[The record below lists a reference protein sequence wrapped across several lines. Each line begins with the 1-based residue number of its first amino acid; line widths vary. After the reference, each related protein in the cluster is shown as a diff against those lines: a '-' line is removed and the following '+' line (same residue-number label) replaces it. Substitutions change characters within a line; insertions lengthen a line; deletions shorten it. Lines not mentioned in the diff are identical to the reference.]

1 MYSLVCVVAI
11 VAVAADVAVAAVVV
25 VSVVCLFVWLLA
37 CSGQCVG
44 NEVSSAH
51 WCHPFPRAWGDQP
64 WRKWTDRALA
74 EKHHATCGFHPAS
87 RHPFTGP
94 QPFSR
99 IALSCTLVLT
109 HSIAECYRLLSFAL
123 LLLFFMSL
131 SSVVSCRAFCSHC
144 LASSISGLTHHAVH
158 LPLWVL
164 PFLVCPTIVPS
175 IPCPHFHPPHVMV
188 CATGK
193 RTGTTYHH
201 VAHACR
207 YLCTSGPCTS
217 RSGQGT
223 LAPHRLALLPCPMAA
238 THSVITFSVHW
249 CNAPWQPLTVP
260 SRNCKGGE
268 EQGKRGGS
276 KAVGRVQVKQ
286 GLGGERQV
294 SKAQGSG
301 MQ

>member
-1 MYSLVCVVAI
+1 MAHLKIILAACRWHHQSSLLLLLLPLLLLLWLFAACCQLFRVSSLVFVVAI

-109 HSIAECYRLLSFAL
+109 ASIAECYRLLSFAL

-131 SSVVSCRAFCSHC
+131 SCC
-144 LASSISGLTHHAVH
+144 
-158 LPLWVL
+158 
-164 PFLVCPTIVPS
+164 
-175 IPCPHFHPPHVMV
+175 
-188 CATGK
+188 
-193 RTGTTYHH
+193 
-201 VAHACR
+201 
-207 YLCTSGPCTS
+207 
-217 RSGQGT
+217 
-223 LAPHRLALLPCPMAA
+223 LLPCLLL
-238 THSVITFSVHW
+238 
-249 CNAPWQPLTVP
+249 PLP
-260 SRNCKGGE
+260 CI
-268 EQGKRGGS
+268 
-276 KAVGRVQVKQ
+276 
-286 GLGGERQV
+286 
-294 SKAQGSG
+294 
-301 MQ
+301 

>member
-1 MYSLVCVVAI
+1 MDAYIPWCT
-11 VAVAADVAVAAVVV
+11 D
-25 VSVVCLFVWLLA
+25 
-37 CSGQCVG
+37 SG
-44 NEVSSAH
+44 H
-51 WCHPFPRAWGDQP
+51 WCHPFPGAWGDQP

-87 RHPFTGP
+87 RHLFTGP
-94 QPFSR
+94 QP
-99 IALSCTLVLT
+99 LTLLHT
-109 HSIAECYRLLSFAL
+109 CDTPNIAECYRLLSFAL
-123 LLLFFMSL
+123 LLLLFMSR

-158 LPLWVL
+158 LPLRVL

-175 IPCPHFHPPHVMV
+175 IPCPHFHRPHVMV
-188 CATGK
+188 CARGK
-193 RTGTTYHH
+193 RTSTTYHH

-207 YLCTSGPCTS
+207 YPCKGHANHHNTSSCCPCLQVPLHIGS
-217 RSGQGT
+217 LHIQIGQGT
-223 LAPHRLALLPCPMAA
+223 LVPHHLALLPCPMAA

-276 KAVGRVQVKQ
+276 KAVGRRQVKQ
-286 GLGGERQV
+286 GLGRERQV
-294 SKAQGSG
+294 SKAQG
-301 MQ
+301 